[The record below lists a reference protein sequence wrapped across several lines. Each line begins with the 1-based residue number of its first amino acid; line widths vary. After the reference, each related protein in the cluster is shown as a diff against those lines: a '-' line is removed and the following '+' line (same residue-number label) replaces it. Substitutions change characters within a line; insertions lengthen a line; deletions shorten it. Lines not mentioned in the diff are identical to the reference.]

1 MNIAPSDVRD
11 VRDAVRDSVR
21 PVSLVAVGLCGTCGT
36 APLRGRVRAS
46 GLAAVRHPAIPTRA
60 YGCPHIPHIPHN
72 ACAATFLR
80 DSVSAH
86 QTAHPALALA
96 RAFSSVTAC
105 LKEMEEEVAGYGF

>member
-21 PVSLVAVGLCGTCGT
+21 PVSLVAVVLCGTCGN

-46 GLAAVRHPAIPTRA
+46 GPTLVQDHDASTRA

-72 ACAATFLR
+72 ACGATILR
-80 DSVSAH
+80 NMAGAH
-86 QTAHPALALA
+86 LPARPAPSLA
-96 RAFSSVTAC
+96 RAFSSATAC
-105 LKEMEEEVAGYGF
+105 LKEMEEGVVGYGI